1 MQKCQLATKNCTATA
16 AIASTMAANASPMS
30 RPLIPEALGAGREA
44 GVAEA
49 AGAGFEAAAAGAA
62 AAALAAGAA
71 GAAATAAAGD
81 GTAGAAG
88 AETGAGE
95 WAAAAGT
102 RIDGPP
108 AGFGGRLMRTVCFFW
123 AEASAALGG
132 SGAAG
137 GVTGGVFS
145 DIGLGEQTLGIGFR
159 GVNGIV
165 PGSSSKSPVS
175 SDAGFNSRR
184 LRSRLPGCIQNPSS

>member
-1 MQKCQLATKNCTATA
+1 MPA
-16 AIASTMAANASPMS
+16 
-30 RPLIPEALGAGREA
+30 ALGAGREA

-62 AAALAAGAA
+62 AAVLAAEAA
-71 GAAATAAAGD
+71 GAAATGAAGD

-88 AETGAGE
+88 AATGAGDG
-95 WAAAAGT
+95 AAAAGT
-102 RIDGPP
+102 RMEGPP
-108 AGFGGRLMRTVCFFW
+108 AGFGGRLMRTVCFFC

-165 PGSSSKSPVS
+165 PGSSPKSRVS

-184 LRSRLPGCIQNPSS
+184 VRPRLFRCIRNPSS